1 MSGNYYDVVHVQ
13 TLGLTVQVSI
23 TRQQGFQM
31 RCAPN
36 DCPKSI
42 IDVTVT
48 PEPQSKWNSDPQNPS
63 LLKTKIE
70 SVWNKEFSKD
80 YL

>member
-1 MSGNYYDVVHVQ
+1 MSGYYCDVQ

-31 RCAPN
+31 RYVPH

-42 IDVTVT
+42 IHVTVT
-48 PEPQSKWNSDPQNPS
+48 PEPQSKWSS
-63 LLKTKIE
+63 EKHSSMLKTKIE
-70 SVWNKEFSKD
+70 SEWDKEFSKN